1 MISKLKKTLQRTRL
15 GGGIVDRADYIK
27 GVYTYYAKP
36 NRRGTLDQA
45 FNRQEGRQDI
55 FRAITKAVDFQ
66 IILETGT
73 YLGLTTAFM
82 NHESGLLVC
91 TTESNPRFFGFSK
104 ERFKKIPGITGR
116 YSDSRAFL
124 KSALDNLPSKEKPV
138 FLYLDAHWNEDL
150 PLREEAQIVFTKH
163 PKSVLLIDDFK
174 VPTDSGYG
182 YDDYGNGN
190 TLHLEYFDPIADLDF
205 KAFFP
210 ALPSE
215 KETGAKRGC
224 VVLVKDP
231 ELIESMRS
239 LDVLQ
244 EHVNEPVAV

>member
-1 MISKLKKTLQRTRL
+1 MISLLRKTLQRTRF
-15 GGGIVDRADYIK
+15 GSHIVERAGLVK
-27 GVYTYYAKP
+27 GVYTYHAKSS
-36 NRRGTLDQA
+36 RRGTLDQA
-45 FNRQEGRQDI
+45 FNRQEGRQAI
-55 FRAITKAVDFQ
+55 FRAVIQAIDFQ

-82 NHESGLLVC
+82 NHESGLPVR
-91 TTESNPRFFGFSK
+91 TTESNSRFYGFSK
-104 ERFKKIPGITGR
+104 ERFKKIPGITGQ

-124 KSALDNLPSKEKPV
+124 RSALDEITSKDKPI

-150 PLREEAQIVFTKH
+150 PLLEEARIVFTKH

-190 TLHLEYFDPIADLDF
+190 TLHLEYFDPISDMGF

-210 ALPSE
+210 TLPSE

-224 VVLVKDP
+224 VILVNDP
-231 ELIESMRS
+231 ELIETMRT

-244 EHVNEPVAV
+244 EYANEPAAD